1 MSKSHRSSNIL
12 LAKLPKSV
20 LRNPLK
26 PLKSASRDPLKPKDS
41 VKYNDKIEAL
51 SPDRQTYSQ
60 EIKDL
65 YRLTH
70 PANKRSIGNPY
81 YGYSKTAHTY
91 NNEDI
96 AILWQTSK
104 EFSSAKFKMNN
115 ERDPDGNWMVS
126 YVKND
131 NVTICNV
138 KYPDKC
144 YTVNSSQFPLFNLLI
159 TKAGEIFSFVYGK
172 IVPKRGGSKRR
183 TYKKRKSNK
192 TLKSNKKQ

>member
-1 MSKSHRSSNIL
+1 MPSKSYRSHPVVS
-12 LAKLPKSV
+12 KPPKSISF
-20 LRNPLK
+20 NPL
-26 PLKSASRDPLKPKDS
+26 
-41 VKYNDKIEAL
+41 VEAL

-70 PANKRSIGNPY
+70 PANKRSKGKPY
-81 YGYSKTAHTY
+81 FGYSKTAHTY

-96 AILWQTSK
+96 AILWQTSN
-104 EFSSAKFKMNN
+104 EFSNAKFRMDN

-131 NVTICNV
+131 NITICNV
-138 KYPDKC
+138 KDSNEC